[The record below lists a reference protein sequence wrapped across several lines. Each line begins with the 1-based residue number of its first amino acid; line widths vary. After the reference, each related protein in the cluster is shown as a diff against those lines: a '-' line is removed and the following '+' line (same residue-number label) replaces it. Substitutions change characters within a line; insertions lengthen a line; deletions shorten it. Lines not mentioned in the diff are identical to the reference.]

1 MSQGLGYHDFDR
13 KSTAFRRKFDGM
25 PRACG
30 CIQCRKRRCIC
41 KFILQ
46 MHLLGSNRAESL
58 EVVFIAGK
66 TLRAPSKGANGFCVQ
81 WCLRRSLCAAQGVP
95 RAREGAF
102 FFTKKAYCGNQTF
115 CVAESRKSVQTQ
127 PHPFSALKKALQIMG
142 IQGESLPLGR
152 RLAGSKPAA
161 LTLGQSP
168 RGLSQARQVIT
179 M

>member
-30 CIQCRKRRCIC
+30 CIQCKKRRCIC

-81 WCLRRSLCAAQGVP
+81 WRLRRSLCAAQGVP

-102 FFTKKAYCGNQTF
+102 FFTKKRTAGIRLSAWQEEGSLYRLDPTPF
-115 CVAESRKSVQTQ
+115 PPLKS
-127 PHPFSALKKALQIMG
+127 P
-142 IQGESLPLGR
+142 
-152 RLAGSKPAA
+152 
-161 LTLGQSP
+161 
-168 RGLSQARQVIT
+168 
-179 M
+179 

>member
-115 CVAESRKSVQTQ
+115 CAAGGRKSLQTP
-127 PHPFSALKKALQIMG
+127 PHFSAPKSPWDSKG
-142 IQGESLPLGR
+142 TRPFGR